1 MRGIVKKIA
10 EELRLHPSSVSRAL
24 HNKPGVSQENRLK
37 VLEKI
42 QELGYDISQFSKRS
56 IPKKGYSLGFVIYRP
71 PHHSLGTV
79 VLNEFYSIVFNGVE
93 TAVKRYKSNLLY
105 SILSIDEG
113 KEDFYIPSMVEE
125 KIIDGMLLVGYID
138 RNWAKKLISY
148 NIPAIIVDNF
158 IGPEYT
164 TIIMDNFDGM
174 RQGIEYLYK
183 LGHRKILHIAGPQTH
198 RSFQERLYAFK
209 LFMGEFPDTVPLITF
224 TEEPRVDGGYSAIKE
239 YFSQNREIPSAIFAG
254 NDLIAIG
261 TIKALRELGFEVP
274 KDISVMGFDDIE
286 LSKNFDPPLTTIRV
300 PKRRMGSLAVEMLI
314 NKIQGR
320 EEIPVKI
327 ILPVE
332 LSIRDSCK
340 ER

>member
-148 NIPAIIVDNF
+148 NIPTIIVDNF